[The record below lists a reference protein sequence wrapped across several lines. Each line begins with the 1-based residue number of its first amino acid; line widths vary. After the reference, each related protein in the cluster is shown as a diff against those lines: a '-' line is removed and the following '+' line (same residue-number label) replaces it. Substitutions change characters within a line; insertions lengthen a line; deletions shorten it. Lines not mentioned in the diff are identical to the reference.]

1 MFSEI
6 NEQYLNRLIDDMS
19 REQMKIMNEVKTE
32 TNVEK
37 SKDNSKQLTILNQ
50 LLAIILRLRNVRK
63 TIQQKINST

>member
-6 NEQYLNRLIDDMS
+6 NEQYLNRLIDDVS

>member
-37 SKDNSKQLTILNQ
+37 SKDNYKQLTILNQ
-50 LLAIILRLRNVRK
+50 LFAIILRLRNVRK

>member
-6 NEQYLNRLIDDMS
+6 NEQYLNRLIDDVS
-19 REQMKIMNEVKTE
+19 KEQMKVMSEVKTE

-37 SKDNSKQLTILNQ
+37 CKDNLKQLTIVNQ

>member
-6 NEQYLNRLIDDMS
+6 NEQYLNRLIDDVS

-50 LLAIILRLRNVRK
+50 LLAIILRLRNMRK